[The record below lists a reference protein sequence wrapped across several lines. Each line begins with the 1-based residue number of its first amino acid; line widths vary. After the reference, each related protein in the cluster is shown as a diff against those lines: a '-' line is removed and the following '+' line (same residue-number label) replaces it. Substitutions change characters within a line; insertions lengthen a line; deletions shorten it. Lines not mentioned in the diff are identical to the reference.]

1 MENYSSPSVSTTK
14 LASSFTQLEVTDL
27 SGSVSSEHFKKRDEQ
42 EQLNLFFV
50 VCGFLFKLGNEY
62 TSNLMSLIE
71 FETSF
76 RYHFLKRFKGALGNR
91 LYQMC

>member
-50 VCGFLFKLGNEY
+50 VCSFLFKLGNEY

-71 FETSF
+71 FKIGETTIYSI
-76 RYHFLKRFKGALGNR
+76 
-91 LYQMC
+91 

>member
-14 LASSFTQLEVTDL
+14 LASSFKQLEVTDL

-50 VCGFLFKLGNEY
+50 VCSFLFKLGNEY

-71 FETSF
+71 FKIGETTIYSI
-76 RYHFLKRFKGALGNR
+76 
-91 LYQMC
+91 

>member
-14 LASSFTQLEVTDL
+14 LASSFAQLEVTDL

-42 EQLNLFFV
+42 EQPNLFFV
-50 VCGFLFKLGNEY
+50 VCSFLFKLGNEY

-71 FETSF
+71 FKIGETTIYSI
-76 RYHFLKRFKGALGNR
+76 
-91 LYQMC
+91 

>member
-14 LASSFTQLEVTDL
+14 LASSFAQLEVTDL

-50 VCGFLFKLGNEY
+50 VCSFLFKLGNEY

-71 FETSF
+71 FKIGETTIYSI
-76 RYHFLKRFKGALGNR
+76 
-91 LYQMC
+91 